1 MKTCIQNIFAWCLA
15 ALLLSACASGAQPS
29 SQSEADDTT
38 DSQSTPAAQS
48 APVSELERTDDEVMY
63 RVFAAE
69 YLGSEGDLEG
79 AVGEYLEA
87 ALRSDD
93 PQIARRAT
101 QVAYAAEAWQ
111 QASMAADRWSLLQP
125 DSVPAHESAAIAMFL
140 VGDYLGGE
148 YQLSRILDLMEDTTE
163 AWLLVAN
170 VLAQAAGPEQA
181 DGMLEQLLTTRQT
194 VDDATSLFVRSHLS
208 ARLQDLKRAFEMARQ
223 AVELKPEK
231 AEYLTWAGRL
241 ALNLN
246 LTETG
251 LEYVRRAW
259 RTAPDDHDLSLG
271 FADLLARNGHE
282 EEARTVMSEMPQSP
296 DVMLSRILFELAAK
310 KRTAAEKLY
319 AQFRQ
324 MDFPDSVDQT
334 FYKAQ
339 AAEALGFIQQA
350 IELYAAVEDEELAL
364 AGAIR
369 IAELRALDGDM
380 ATARSELAELR
391 KLPNQAVVE
400 ASWLA
405 ESRILRETGAK
416 EESFQVLGRALEDLP
431 GSIALLYSHALL
443 AAELGWVDV
452 AERDLRLVIAAQ
464 PENAAALNALGYT
477 LADQTERYEEAEAL
491 IRQAFILQPEEP
503 SIIDSMGWVAF
514 RLGHYEQSV
523 RFLQKAWQLDRN
535 PEIAAHLGEV
545 LWVLGKKE
553 AALAIWGEGFDIDSS
568 NPVLNETLARL
579 GIDL

>member
-1 MKTCIQNIFAWCLA
+1 MKTCIQNIFALCLT

-29 SQSEADDTT
+29 SQAAAHDTT
-38 DSQSTPAAQS
+38 ESK
-48 APVSELERTDDEVMY
+48 APPGVQNVPISERERTDEEVMY

-69 YLGSEGDLEG
+69 YLGSEGDLKG

-101 QVAYAAEAWQ
+101 RVAYAAEAWQ
-111 QASMAADRWSLLQP
+111 QASMAADRWSLLEP
-125 DSVPAHESAAIAMFL
+125 DSVPAHESAAIAMLL
-140 VGDYLGGE
+140 VGDYLGSE

-163 AWLLVAN
+163 AWLLVVN
-170 VLAQAAGPEQA
+170 VLAQAAGPEHS
-181 DGMLEQLLTTRQT
+181 DGMLEQLLITRQT
-194 VDDATSLFVRSHLS
+194 VDDATALFIRSHLS
-208 ARLQDLKRAFEMARQ
+208 ARLQDLNRAFEMARQ
-223 AVELKPEK
+223 AVELKPEQI
-231 AEYLTWAGRL
+231 EYLTWAGRL
-241 ALNLN
+241 ALNLK

-296 DVMLSRILFELAAK
+296 DVMLSRILFELASK
-310 KRTAAEKLY
+310 KRNAAEKLY

-324 MDFPDSVDQT
+324 MDFADAPDQE
-334 FYKAQ
+334 FYMAQ
-339 AAEALGFIQQA
+339 AAEALGYVQQA
-350 IELYAAVEDEELAL
+350 IELYAAVEDEDLAL

-380 ATARSELAELR
+380 AAARSELAELR

-405 ESRILRETGAK
+405 ESRILREAGAK

-514 RLGHYEQSV
+514 RLGRYEQAV
-523 RFLQKAWQLDRN
+523 RYLQKAWQLDRN
-535 PEIAAHLGEV
+535 PEIAAHMGEV
-545 LWVLGKKE
+545 LWVLGKKDL
-553 AALAIWGEGFDIDSS
+553 ALAIWGEGFDIDSS
-568 NPVLNETLARL
+568 NAVLNETLARL

>member
-1 MKTCIQNIFAWCLA
+1 MKTCKQNIFAWCLA

-29 SQSEADDTT
+29 SQAAAEDTT
-38 DSQSTPAAQS
+38 NNEPSS
-48 APVSELERTDDEVMY
+48 ATQNIPISERERTDEEVMY

-69 YLGSEGDLEG
+69 YHGSEGDLEG

-101 QVAYAAEAWQ
+101 RVAYAAEAWQ
-111 QASMAADRWSLLQP
+111 QASMAADRWSILEP
-125 DSVPAHESAAIAMFL
+125 DSISAHESAAVAMML
-140 VGDYLGGE
+140 VGDFLGGE
-148 YQLSRILDLMEDTTE
+148 YQLSKILDLMEDTTE

-181 DGMLEQLLTTRQT
+181 DGMLEQLLTTRGT
-194 VDDATSLFVRSHLS
+194 ADDATALFVRSHLA
-208 ARLQDLKRAFEMARQ
+208 ARLQDLNRAFEMARQ
-223 AVELKPEK
+223 AVELKPEQV
-231 AEYLTWAGRL
+231 EYLSWAGRL
-241 ALNLN
+241 ALNLK

-259 RTAPDDHDLSLG
+259 RVAPDNHDLSLG

-296 DVMLSRILFELAAK
+296 DVMLSRILFELASK
-310 KRTAAEKLY
+310 KRTAAEKLF
-319 AQFRQ
+319 AQFQQ
-324 MDFPDSVDQT
+324 MDFPDSPDQT
-334 FYKAQ
+334 FYMAQ
-339 AAEALGFIQQA
+339 AAEALGYVQQA
-350 IELYAAVEDEELAL
+350 IELYAEVEDEELAL

-369 IAELRALDGDM
+369 IAELRAMGGDM
-380 ATARSELAELR
+380 AAARSELAELR
-391 KLPNQAVVE
+391 KLPNPAVVE

-405 ESRILRETGAK
+405 ESRILREAGSK
-416 EESFQVLGRALEDLP
+416 DESFQVLGRALEDLP
-431 GSIALLYSHALL
+431 GSIALRYSHALL

-514 RLGHYEQSV
+514 RLGRYEQAV

-545 LWVLGKKE
+545 LWVLGKKDI
-553 AALAIWGEGFDIDSS
+553 ALALWGEGFEIDSS
-568 NPVLNETLARL
+568 NAVLTETLARL